1 MKQFPKAEMIDCG
14 AVELEV
20 FQAGQGGIPVLL
32 AHGWPEHA
40 YSWRYQ
46 IPALV
51 DQGYHVIAPNQRGYG
66 KSSQPESVEAYDC
79 YNLTSD
85 HIALLDA
92 LSIDQAVFV
101 GHDWGAL
108 VVWYQPL
115 LNSDRVLGLAN
126 FSVPFLPRPPID
138 PVVLMEQANGPEF
151 YIVHFNRQPGVAA
164 AAFADNT
171 RRFLSNIYR
180 TNVWHDTD
188 ENQPSAISIVDM
200 ARIDVQRGDLM
211 MSEEELDV
219 FVSAFQHSG
228 FEAPCN
234 WYRNF
239 SRNWELTSGLE
250 HRVEHP
256 ALMIYGR
263 YDMVRPVD
271 MSDSV
276 ADLEIH
282 TLDCGHWIQQEKP
295 VETND
300 ILIDWL
306 NRRMKP
312 LYRGS

>member
-1 MKQFPKAEMIDCG
+1 M
-14 AVELEV
+14 
-20 FQAGQGGIPVLL
+20 
-32 AHGWPEHA
+32 
-40 YSWRYQ
+40 
-46 IPALV
+46 
-51 DQGYHVIAPNQRGYG
+51 
-66 KSSQPESVEAYDC
+66 
-79 YNLTSD
+79 
-85 HIALLDA
+85 
-92 LSIDQAVFV
+92 
-101 GHDWGAL
+101 
-108 VVWYQPL
+108 
-115 LNSDRVLGLAN
+115 
-126 FSVPFLPRPPID
+126 
-138 PVVLMEQANGPEF
+138 
-151 YIVHFNRQPGVAA
+151 
-164 AAFADNT
+164 
-171 RRFLSNIYR
+171 
-180 TNVWHDTD
+180 
-188 ENQPSAISIVDM
+188 SIVDM

-276 ADLEIH
+276 ADLEIY

>member
-51 DQGYHVIAPNQRGYG
+51 DQGYHVIVPNQRGYG

-188 ENQPSAISIVDM
+188 EIQPSAMSIVDM

-250 HRVEHP
+250 QRVEHP

>member
-151 YIVHFNRQPGVAA
+151 YIVHFNRQPGIAA

-188 ENQPSAISIVDM
+188 ENQPSGMSIVDM

-276 ADLEIH
+276 ADLEIY

>member
-51 DQGYHVIAPNQRGYG
+51 DQGYHVIVPNQRGYG

-126 FSVPFLPRPPID
+126 FSVPSLPRPPID
-138 PVVLMEQANGPEF
+138 PVVLMEQANGPDF

-188 ENQPSAISIVDM
+188 ENQPSGMSIVDM
-200 ARIDVQRGDLM
+200 ARIDVQKGDLM

-219 FVSAFQHSG
+219 FVTAFQHSG

-295 VETND
+295 VETNE

>member
-51 DQGYHVIAPNQRGYG
+51 DQGYHVIVPNQRGYG

-188 ENQPSAISIVDM
+188 KNQPSAISIVDM

>member
-1 MKQFPKAEMIDCG
+1 M
-14 AVELEV
+14 
-20 FQAGQGGIPVLL
+20 
-32 AHGWPEHA
+32 
-40 YSWRYQ
+40 
-46 IPALV
+46 
-51 DQGYHVIAPNQRGYG
+51 
-66 KSSQPESVEAYDC
+66 
-79 YNLTSD
+79 TSD

-151 YIVHFNRQPGVAA
+151 YIVHFNRQPGIAA

-188 ENQPSAISIVDM
+188 ENQPSGMSIVDM

-276 ADLEIH
+276 ADLEIY

-312 LYRGS
+312 LYRRS

>member
-51 DQGYHVIAPNQRGYG
+51 DQGYHVIVPNQRGYG

-180 TNVWHDTD
+180 TNVWYDTD
-188 ENQPSAISIVDM
+188 ENQPSGMSIVDM

-250 HRVEHP
+250 QRVEHP

>member
-46 IPALV
+46 NPALV

-151 YIVHFNRQPGVAA
+151 YIVHFNRQPGIAA

-188 ENQPSAISIVDM
+188 ENQPSGMSIVDM

-228 FEAPCN
+228 FDAPCN

-276 ADLEIH
+276 ADLEIY

-312 LYRGS
+312 LYRRS

>member
-188 ENQPSAISIVDM
+188 ENQPSGMSIVDI